1 MSGRHGRNSKGGSV
15 VVVTGRVI
23 LFGATGFTGRLT
35 AEVMTRAGMAPVLAG
50 RSADA
55 LVALTGDL
63 AGLGPI
69 DAAPTWQA
77 ADVNDPASVRALVS
91 SPDDVIVSTVGPF
104 SRLGRPAI
112 DAAIAQGCGYVDST
126 GEPTFIRQVFESD
139 DAPARASGARLLT
152 AFGYDY
158 VPGNLAGA
166 LAIAAAREVGRIP
179 VVVEVGYF
187 VRGGMSMSSG
197 TRASSVLMASAPA
210 FALRNGVISETRG
223 SVAIFDVAGRSLDA
237 LPVSGSEHF
246 TLPRLDPG
254 VRDVGVYLG
263 WAGRMTRPAH
273 IAGGALS
280 AISRLPVLGGAIS
293 SGLGKAGGT
302 ATGEGPDASERA
314 KATTV
319 VVARTRDGVGREL
332 SSIRLEGPSPYDLTA
347 ELLAWGAAMLLT
359 GQASATGALGP
370 VDAFGL
376 EALQHGCTDIGLR
389 RYPTE

>member
-1 MSGRHGRNSKGGSV
+1 V
-15 VVVTGRVI
+15 IVTGRVI

-35 AEVMTRAGMAPVLAG
+35 AEVMTRAGLAPVLAG

-77 ADVNDPASVRALVS
+77 ADVSDPESVLALVS
-91 SPDDVIVSTVGPF
+91 HPRDVLVSTVGPF
-104 SRLGRPAI
+104 TRLGRPALE
-112 DAAIAQGCGYVDST
+112 AAVRQGCGYLDST
-126 GEPTFIRQVFESD
+126 GEPPFIREVFEHD
-139 DAPARASGARLLT
+139 DAQAQASGARLLT

-166 LAIAAAREVGRIP
+166 LAIADARAAGRIP

-187 VRGGMSMSSG
+187 VRGGMSLSSG
-197 TRASSVLMASAPA
+197 TRASTALIATAPP
-210 FALRNGVISETRG
+210 FALRNGRITQSRG
-223 SVAIFDVAGRSLDA
+223 SVATFDIDGRRVDG

-254 VRDVGVYLG
+254 VREVGVYLG
-263 WAGRMTRPAH
+263 WAGRLTRPLHVTGTALA
-273 IAGGALS
+273 AGARLPLLGS
-280 AISRLPVLGGAIS
+280 AIR
-293 SGLGKAGGT
+293 AGIGRAAGT
-302 ATGEGPDASERA
+302 ATGQGPSAKERA
-314 KATTV
+314 DAVTV

-332 SSIRLEGPSPYDLTA
+332 SSVRVEGPSPYDLTA

-359 GQASATGALGP
+359 GRADGVGALGP

-376 EALQHGCTDIGLR
+376 QALEQGCADIGLR
-389 RYPTE
+389 RVG